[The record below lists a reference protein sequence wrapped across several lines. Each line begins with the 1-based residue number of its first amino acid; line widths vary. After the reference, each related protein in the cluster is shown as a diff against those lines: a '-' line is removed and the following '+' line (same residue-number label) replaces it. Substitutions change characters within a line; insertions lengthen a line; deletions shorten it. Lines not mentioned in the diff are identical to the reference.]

1 MSLKLESMTC
11 TYTVS
16 ARSKEPD
23 EPIFRFLRTNYGN
36 LPLGQIESIFG
47 FVERSTMYG
56 GRRFKGCQ
64 LSTRDVEQMM
74 NAGIGVRIPLTNHLI
89 TREEYKSNNPL
100 LKKYHH
106 ELNSV
111 ITTNDDLATWI
122 REDFPLY
129 DIEASVIKN
138 ITSLHKLIPALDIY
152 DTVVLPMASNDD
164 TEFLEEIEDK
174 NRIRLFANG
183 GCAYTCPSRIC
194 YRSISEVNK
203 VNGGEVLCSQ
213 SLKERDFQGMIDFD
227 LKPLIARG
235 YTRFKLLRSK
245 PEGWTGY

>member
-1 MSLKLESMTC
+1 MPC

-16 ARSKEPD
+16 ARAKHAD
-23 EPIFRFLRTNYGN
+23 EPIFRFLRTNFGN

-56 GRRFKGCQ
+56 GREFFDRQF
-64 LSTRDVEQMM
+64 SDRDVQQMM
-74 NAGIGVRIPLTNHLI
+74 NAGIGVRIPFTNHMI
-89 TREEYKSNNPL
+89 NREEYESNKVL
-100 LKKYHH
+100 LQKYHH

-111 ITTNDDLATWI
+111 ITTNDDLAVWI

-138 ITSLHKLIPALDIY
+138 INSLLKLTPALDIY
-152 DTVVLPMASNDD
+152 DTVVLPMKSNDD
-164 TEFLEEIEDK
+164 IEFLEAIEDK

-183 GCAYTCPSRIC
+183 GCAYTCPSHIC
-194 YRSISEVNK
+194 YRSVSELNK
-203 VNGGEVLCSQ
+203 YKGGEFRCSQ
-213 SLKERDFQGMIDFD
+213 PLKDRNIKGMIDFD

-245 PEGWTGY
+245 PSDLTGY